1 MNRADHGQAPH
12 GDVGRVAVVTGCGQG
27 IGLAIAQQLIADG
40 YVVVGVELDPE
51 LADQASHSMPAP
63 NGIVVGDV
71 ADYDVL
77 KRAAAS
83 ARSRGKLY
91 GWVNSAGIYRPGNL
105 HQVNTDDVSRV
116 LSVNLYGCYWG
127 CACAVQEFIEQRSG
141 GAIVNISSV
150 HGRAGYANYAAYDA
164 SKGAIDALT
173 RYVAVEYARLAIR
186 ANAVAPGGVRTPG
199 ATTHTSEEEL
209 AAIGAAHPLG
219 RIAEPS
225 EIATVVSFLLSEGA
239 SFVTGQVIAV
249 DGGLTARCWDFDLDP
264 ALAERYGLPLISRAT
279 ETRTGARKDRGTDQ
293 EQEKELAK

>member
-1 MNRADHGQAPH
+1 MNRADSGHAH
-12 GDVGRVAVVTGCGQG
+12 HNEVVRVAVVTGCGQG
-27 IGLAIAQQLIADG
+27 IGLAIAEQLVTDG
-40 YVVVGVELDPE
+40 YVVIGVELDPL
-51 LADQASHSMPAP
+51 LAEQARVSMPP
-63 NGIVVGDV
+63 PHEIVVGDV
-71 ADYDVL
+71 AEYALL

-83 ARSRGKLY
+83 ARSKGFLCA
-91 GWVNSAGIYRPGNL
+91 WVNSAGIYRPGNL
-105 HQVNTDDVSRV
+105 HEVNMDDVSRV

-127 CACAVQEFIEQRSG
+127 CACAVQEFVEQRSG

-164 SKGAIDALT
+164 SKGGIDALT
-173 RYVAVEYARLAIR
+173 RYVAVEYAPLNIR

-199 ATTHTSEEEL
+199 ATMHASEEEL

-264 ALAERYGLPLISRAT
+264 ALAERYGLAVSLRAT
-279 ETRTGARKDRGTDQ
+279 ERRDDRATR
-293 EQEKELAK
+293 QEKELAK